1 MVTIRPKTNITMRM
15 EGVGETHSRT
25 VLSVRDLQ
33 STIDEPLERDG
44 TNLGF
49 SPTETLMASLIGCTN
64 VITQKIAHGMGVE
77 VSGMDTKLRAQFNRL
92 GVLLQQEV
100 DRPFDDII
108 LDIDIKTNA
117 TPEQME
123 AIKADLAKFCPIAKV
138 IRGNGATI
146 TENWNVLPL

>member
-15 EGVGETHSRT
+15 EGAGETHSRT

-77 VSGMDTKLRAQFNRL
+77 VSSMDTKLRAKFNRL
-92 GVLLQQEV
+92 GVLLQEEV

-123 AIKADLAKFCPIAKV
+123 AIKAELAKFCPIAKV

-146 TENWNVLPL
+146 TENWNVLPH